1 MNEKSENPDDRK
13 IINFMSK
20 VLGREISYDDNL
32 VNIGL
37 GRTGLTLFLTLMI
50 SRYNLR
56 FEFTPNLKTVK
67 ELIDFLIRS
76 GLYVEETE
84 RRTQNQY

>member
-20 VLGREISYDDNL
+20 VLEREISYDDNL